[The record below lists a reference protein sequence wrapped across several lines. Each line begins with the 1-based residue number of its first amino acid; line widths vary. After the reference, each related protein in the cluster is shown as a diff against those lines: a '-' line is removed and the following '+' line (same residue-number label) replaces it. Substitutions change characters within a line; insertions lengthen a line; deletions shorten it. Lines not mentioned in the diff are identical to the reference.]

1 MYLHTRE
8 KNSGSFFSK
17 YRQLF
22 RIFLGKFLDISRNF
36 RDFSGNFLEKFQP
49 ILDRF
54 YRYFS
59 RRKKQK
65 NNNILLLSGNF
76 VCNFV
81 KFQGA
86 GFLINFLFSLF
97 FFEKFLEISNE
108 ISGNKIEIFF
118 YRI

>member
-1 MYLHTRE
+1 MRNDGHFGQLKIFPE
-8 KNSGSFFSK
+8 KKNPSVFSPNILCIFF
-17 YRQLF
+17 
-22 RIFLGKFLDISRNF
+22 GKFLDILRNF

-54 YRYFS
+54 YRCFP
-59 RRKKQK
+59 RRKKHK

-86 GFLINFLFSLF
+86 GFLNNF
-97 FFEKFLEISNE
+97 
-108 ISGNKIEIFF
+108 
-118 YRI
+118 